1 MDKQNSYTNKY
12 KKNKIEKREK
22 EYLRS
27 NERA

>member
-1 MDKQNSYTNKY
+1 MHKQNSYKNKY